1 MEKYDSTGRFFGSFS
16 PAITGGT
23 RLYTETTQVKLC
35 PERGTDAAD
44 NHPVREQAN
53 KPRIMSAIEPS
64 TRNQLTH
71 LEELP
76 EFELEYLFD
85 DDESPTEVTVF
96 ADDPET
102 LSTRWITIDRS
113 FAVPLEEVR

>member
-1 MEKYDSTGRFFGSFS
+1 MRRSFDC
-16 PAITGGT
+16 ARHGGT
-23 RLYTETTQVKLC
+23 DTATNQTPPVGATTNPRL
-35 PERGTDAAD
+35 
-44 NHPVREQAN
+44 
-53 KPRIMSAIEPS
+53 MSAIEPS
-64 TRNQLTH
+64 TPNQLTH